1 MTIITA
7 GLLLLIVLLAAA
19 ALAVP
24 LARWLSQP
32 VAVLLAAVGL
42 VLGVGLSMTREA
54 LTGHFLDTYDL
65 WFFEQLA
72 FDSHAMLYLFLP
84 PLLFEM
90 TLAVNVR
97 RLMDDLVV
105 VMVMAILAVLLTT
118 GVIGLSLYF
127 ASPLVLAACFLL
139 GAAVATTDPGAVI
152 STFREIGAPRRLLV
166 ILEGES
172 LLNDAA
178 AITIFGLMLGILR
191 LKVPPTLA
199 DIAVDFLYSFGAG
212 AVVGWAIAMVAGR
225 IYSLLVRSNV
235 AEITVTVVVAYASFI
250 VAEQSVGG
258 SGVVAVVFAGL
269 TTGWAGFMRMGPGN
283 WQTAR
288 AVWHQIGFWANAL
301 IMIIATAIVPSLI
314 MDLGWKVAPLTL
326 IVYFGAIAARAAIL
340 LGFLPLL
347 AKLRLAAPLTKHQS
361 YLLSW
366 GGVRGSVT
374 LVLAISISNLQVL
387 GDDARILAAVAASYT
402 LMTIFLNG
410 STLAWLTGLLGLNRL
425 SATDLALREKIVAG
439 SLMRV
444 REVVRNIVRERH
456 LEPEALATVEA
467 ALGKQYA
474 ETEALAMAQAG
485 GERIPFGERLRLG
498 LTIVSGQENRLIRRA
513 FEEGAIG
520 PRAAGALRLTADRI
534 ADGGRTDGRDGYE
547 IAATEALRPSAAY
560 RAAIWIRRLVRQD
573 QPLRA
578 AIELH
583 FITLLESERIVREL
597 RNYVTYTVAP
607 MIGDDAAQNLA
618 ALLAERHDAIN
629 AQIEVIA
636 AQYPRYASDV
646 EKTLVARAAIRRE
659 RQQYERLLN
668 DGVVGQ
674 ELFDDLKVDL
684 DRRERIVA
692 RAPRLDLTL
701 KPAAL
706 LERVPIFQD
715 LNAEQRKLVARVLR
729 TQFSS
734 PGEVVVREG
743 ERGTAMYFIASGAM
757 EVLIDPEPV
766 QLGTGDY
773 FGEIALIYPLRRRRS
788 TVVSKGFSRLLTLK
802 RKDFVRLAEKD
813 PSIESLIRKTEREWR
828 PTALSGVLPMPSENE

>member
-1 MTIITA
+1 MTIIIA
-7 GLLLLIVLLAAA
+7 GLLSLIALLAAA
-19 ALAVP
+19 SLAVP
-24 LARWLSQP
+24 LARWLGQP
-32 VAVLLAAVGL
+32 VAVLFAAVGL
-42 VLGVGLSMTREA
+42 AVGISLTLMGETFA
-54 LTGHFLDTYDL
+54 LKFLDTYDL

-105 VMVMAILAVLLTT
+105 VMVMAILAVLLAT
-118 GVIGLSLYF
+118 GVIGFALYL
-127 ASPLVLAACFLL
+127 ASPLVLAACLLL

-178 AITIFGLMLGILR
+178 AIAIFGLMLGILR
-191 LKVPPTLA
+191 REVSPSVG
-199 DIAVDFLYSFGAG
+199 DIGLEFLYSFGAG
-212 AVVGWAIAMVAGR
+212 AAVGWAIAVAAGQVYR
-225 IYSLLVRSNV
+225 MLVRSNV
-235 AEITVTVVVAYASFI
+235 AETTVTVVVAYASFI
-250 VAEQSVGG
+250 IAEQSIGS

-301 IMIIATAIVPSLI
+301 IMIIATAMVPGLILEFGWKIVP
-314 MDLGWKVAPLTL
+314 LTA
-326 IVYFGAIAARAAIL
+326 IVYLGAMAARAAIL
-340 LGFLPLL
+340 LAVLPLL
-347 AKLRLAAPLTKHQS
+347 AMLRLASPLTRRQS
-361 YLLSW
+361 YLLTW

-374 LVLAISISNLQVL
+374 LLLAISISNVDAL
-387 GDDARILAAVAASYT
+387 GENARFLAAVAASYT

-425 SATDLALREKIVAG
+425 SSTDLALREKIVAG

-456 LEPEALATVEA
+456 LEPEALATVEE
-467 ALGKQYA
+467 ALGQQYA
-474 ETEALAMAQAG
+474 EADALAAAQAG

-520 PRAAGALRLTADRI
+520 PRAAGWLRLSADRI
-534 ADGGRTDGRDGYE
+534 ADGARTDGRAGYE
-547 IAATEALRPSAAY
+547 IASEAALKPSASY
-560 RAAIWIRRLVRQD
+560 RAALWLRRLLWLDR
-573 QPLRA
+573 PLRA

-583 FITLLESERIVREL
+583 FISLLESERIVREL

-618 ALLAERHDAIN
+618 ALLAARHHAIN
-629 AQIEVIA
+629 DQIDVIA
-636 AQYPRYASDV
+636 AQYPHYASDV

-674 ELFDDLKVDL
+674 ELFDDLRVDL
-684 DRRERIVA
+684 DRRERQVA
-692 RAPRLDLTL
+692 RPPRLDLTL

-706 LERVPIFQD
+706 LERVQIFQD
-715 LNAEQRKLVARVLR
+715 LDDRQRALVARSLR
-729 TQFSS
+729 TQFTS
-734 PGEVVVREG
+734 PGEVVVRQG
-743 ERGTAMYFIASGAM
+743 ERGTAMYFIASGAL
-757 EVLIDPEPV
+757 EVVIEPEPV

-773 FGEIALIYPLRRRRS
+773 FGEIALIYPLRRRKS
-788 TVVSKGFSRLLTLK
+788 TVVSKGFSRLLVLK
-802 RKDFVRLAEKD
+802 RKDFVRLAGKD
-813 PSIESLIRKTEREWR
+813 PSIEALIRKTEREWR
-828 PTALSGVLPMPSENE
+828 PAAQSEVLPMPVADE